1 MATTE
6 DKLSAQ
12 ILSAMSDVRLNTAH
26 LAWLVKLHVNGTAD
40 KKLKE
45 FFYFYQTFRN
55 QDADANDVA
64 WLGEK
69 IMNELRNPEYESL
82 ATPPPPGTRIVFADE
97 M

>member
-1 MATTE
+1 MALE
-6 DKLSAQ
+6 DKLSNQ
-12 ILSAMSDVRLNTAH
+12 ILTGMSDARLNTAH
-26 LAWLVKLHVNGTAD
+26 LAWLVKLHTNMTAD

-55 QDADANDVA
+55 QDADANDIA

-82 ATPPPPGTRIVFADE
+82 VDSPPPGTRIVFADE

>member
-1 MATTE
+1 MALE
-6 DKLSAQ
+6 DKLSNQ
-12 ILSAMSDVRLNTAH
+12 ILTGMSDARLNTAH
-26 LAWLVKLHVNGTAD
+26 LAWLTKLGIHSLAD

-55 QDADANDVA
+55 QDADTNDVA

>member
-1 MATTE
+1 ME
-6 DKLSAQ
+6 DKVAKQ
-12 ILSAMSDVRLNTAH
+12 ILQAFADSRLNTSH
-26 LAWLVKLHVNGTAD
+26 VAWLVKMGATSHID

-55 QDADANDVA
+55 QETDANDAA

-69 IMNELRNPEYESL
+69 IMNELQNPEYDGLSN
-82 ATPPPPGTRIVFADE
+82 PPPAGTKIWFADE

>member
-1 MATTE
+1 MANE
-6 DKLSAQ
+6 EKLSRA
-12 ILSAMSDVRLNTAH
+12 ILTGMADSRLNTAH
-26 LAWLVKLHVNGTAD
+26 LAWLTKMDANGMAD
-40 KKLKE
+40 KHLKE

-69 IMNELRNPEYESL
+69 IMNELRNPEYETLTSQ
-82 ATPPPPGTRIVFADE
+82 PPPGTRIVFADE

>member
-1 MATTE
+1 MALE
-6 DKLSAQ
+6 DKLANQ
-12 ILSAMSDVRLNTAH
+12 ILTGMSDARLNPAH
-26 LAWLVKLHVNGTAD
+26 LAWLTKMGVNSVAD
-40 KKLKE
+40 GHLKE

-69 IMNELRNPEYESL
+69 IMNELRNPEYETLTSQ
-82 ATPPPPGTRIVFADE
+82 PPPGTRIVFADE

>member
-1 MATTE
+1 MANE
-6 DKLSAQ
+6 EKLSRA
-12 ILSAMSDVRLNTAH
+12 ILTGMADSRLNTAH
-26 LAWLVKLHVNGTAD
+26 LAWLTKMDANGTAD
-40 KKLKE
+40 KHLKE

-69 IMNELRNPEYESL
+69 IMNELRNPEYDSL
-82 ATPPPPGTRIVFADE
+82 ASPPPPGTRIVFADE

>member
-1 MATTE
+1 MALE
-6 DKLSAQ
+6 DKLSNQ
-12 ILSAMSDVRLNTAH
+12 ILTGMSDTRLNPAH
-26 LAWLVKLHVNGTAD
+26 VAWLVKMGVNATSD
-40 KKLKE
+40 THLKE

-69 IMNELRNPEYESL
+69 IMNELRNPEYDSL
-82 ATPPPPGTRIVFADE
+82 ASPPPPGTRIVFADE